1 MRLRTGPSM
10 TSEGEGAAI
19 VKSSE
24 RGGGREM
31 GWSEHHQER
40 VVKEGRGQLSEG
52 FERFLVRG
60 EVDAMRLGEE
70 KEALWNGE
78 SI

>member
-52 FERFLVRG
+52 FERFLAGFGKAGRTG
-60 EVDAMRLGEE
+60 AKFFTHSSG
-70 KEALWNGE
+70 
-78 SI
+78 S